1 MPSAVL
7 VALSLL
13 LLVWWIKMPKY
24 DFKCTKCGVV
34 SEVLLAISESHIA
47 PKCTLCDG
55 DTVRVYTPPAV
66 HFNGPGFYKTGG

>member
-1 MPSAVL
+1 
-7 VALSLL
+7 
-13 LLVWWIKMPKY
+13 MPKY
-24 DFKCTKCGVV
+24 DFKCTACGVV
-34 SEVLLAISESHIA
+34 SEMLLAISESHIA